1 VRIHSDQAAAAAII
15 AAAAATFAY
24 TFTFAEVPLAFRQGM
39 GPERYPQLVIAVIVV
54 LCLILIVQARGKP
67 DEEVPPIDRAALLAC
82 GGAVAFMLAVPLVG
96 MIVAMGLALF
106 GLGVLWG
113 ERRWLPLILNSVL
126 LPIGIWLLFVRGL
139 KVVLPP
145 SLLGRLLGM

>member
-1 VRIHSDQAAAAAII
+1 MRIHSDQRGAAAII
-15 AAAAATFAY
+15 AAAAAAFAY
-24 TFTFAEVPLAFRQGM
+24 TYTFADVPLAFRQGM
-39 GPERYPQLVIAVIVV
+39 GPERYPQLVIAVIVLMCV
-54 LCLILIVQARGKP
+54 VLIVQSYGKP
-67 DEEVPPIDRAALLAC
+67 DEGVPPIDRAALLA
-82 GGAVAFMLAVPLVG
+82 GAGAVAFMLAVPLVG

-126 LPIGIWLLFVRGL
+126 LPVALWLLFVRGL
-139 KVVLPP
+139 KVVLPQ